1 MLGGFVTWIETLIEP
16 NRKTS
21 RAAQPLSNLMMTTPS
36 SRMRLRLLAI
46 MEGSKVSG
54 PAKNLLEFCR
64 IVRDLP
70 EGPIIEPTLLL
81 FQRTQKGVSARQP
94 ARNELLE
101 QALAYNLPVHCI
113 PERFTFDRQVV
124 GYLKRVVDQ
133 VAPDI
138 IQTHMFKSHF
148 LVRACGLHKRRA
160 WVAFFH
166 GYTST
171 TFKRD
176 LLAQLDRWSLRA
188 PSQIVAVSEA
198 FSRRLA
204 ARGVPRERTTVLHN
218 AIDPA
223 WLQIEAEDCDPAG
236 IESATAVQCGEKLV
250 LAVGRLSREKGF
262 TDLVAAIRDLNE
274 MRPERL
280 VRLLIAG
287 EGLERRSI
295 EEAIRRAGL
304 EQQVT
309 LLGHVKDVRPYYRA
323 ADVFA
328 ISSLSEGSPNALLE
342 AMAAGVPVVATAVG
356 GIPEIATDGETAL
369 LVPARNPRA
378 LAAALDRLLSDRSLA
393 KAIAGRASELINRKY
408 SPLSRAKSL
417 VRLYERLCPSS
428 QADSGACLRQ
438 ADHPA
443 SAGVDEKSS
452 LGVI

>member
-1 MLGGFVTWIETLIEP
+1 MRTTP
-16 NRKTS
+16 TS
-21 RAAQPLSNLMMTTPS
+21 RT
-36 SRMRLRLLAI
+36 RIRLLAI
-46 MEGSKVSG
+46 MEGSTVSG

-64 IVRDLP
+64 MVRDLP

-81 FQRTQKGVSARQP
+81 FQRPQKGVSAIQS

-101 QALAYNLPVHCI
+101 QALAYHLPVHCI
-113 PERFTFDRQVV
+113 PERFTFDRKVI

-133 VAPDI
+133 VAPDV

-188 PSQIVAVSEA
+188 PSQVVAVSEA
-198 FSRRLA
+198 FSRLLA
-204 ARGVPRERTTVLHN
+204 DRGVPRERTTVLHN

-223 WLQIEAEDCDPAG
+223 WLEIGAEDRDAADLKG
-236 IESATAVQCGEKLV
+236 ALGVHRGEKLV

-262 TDLVAAIRDLNE
+262 TDLVAAIQQLNE
-274 MRPERL
+274 MRPEGL

-287 EGLERRSI
+287 EGLERRRI

-309 LLGHVKDVRPYYRA
+309 LLGHVNDVRPYYRA

-393 KAIAGRASELINRKY
+393 MNIAGRASELINSKY

-417 VRLYERLCPSS
+417 VRLYERLCPSTE
-428 QADSGACLRQ
+428 ADSGSCLQQ
-438 ADHPA
+438 AGHPA
-443 SAGVDEKSS
+443 SAGVDENRP